1 MRTHQQQR
9 EVWEELAHDLEGD
22 FIEGGLYWGDEI
34 VVEMEDWIAILSYRQ
49 PGRGRLSLAR
59 GPLFTHMTASFTNND
74 EFRFWV
80 RRQGLSRPIETSFGW
95 FLGMQET
102 TAGDPEFD
110 RDFTVSSNDELKVRT
125 LFANPT
131 IRQLIRSE
139 PYVDLQA
146 KKGQLCWTEAGS
158 LEDVEKIE
166 SLFKLFAELLQ
177 ELRRLDSEDRATLV
191 CPNCGAP
198 YNPDDYRPDAE
209 HIYCSKCQ
217 GEVERDPQP
226 A

>member
-1 MRTHQQQR
+1 M
-9 EVWEELAHDLEGD
+9 
-22 FIEGGLYWGDEI
+22 
-34 VVEMEDWIAILSYRQ
+34 
-49 PGRGRLSLAR
+49 PRLC
-59 GPLFTHMTASFTNND
+59 
-74 EFRFWV
+74 
-80 RRQGLSRPIETSFGW
+80 
-95 FLGMQET
+95 
-102 TAGDPEFD
+102 
-110 RDFTVSSNDELKVRT
+110 T